1 LQGKYLTA
9 IMSDTNIPTS
19 QGPVNASDETL
30 EAMMTVI
37 RGDPTQLFTDH
48 IRYTPLR
55 SVEGLLA
62 ATKPLSTSQIRPGM
76 KS

>member
-1 LQGKYLTA
+1 
-9 IMSDTNIPTS
+9 MSDTNIPTS

-37 RGDPTQLFTDH
+37 RGDPTQLFAKH
-48 IRYTPLR
+48 IRNTPLR

-62 ATKPLSTSQIRPGM
+62 ATKPLSASQIRPGM